1 MEVQITSR
9 KLIKPSVQTPPH
21 LQILKL
27 SILDQYP
34 YYVPNIFYYT
44 NANHEIENI
53 NTQKLVEQLEKSLL
67 EVLTLFY
74 PLAGRFIKDK
84 LIVDCNDDGVE
95 FLEAKADGDLTQ
107 ILQQEPKPY
116 ELLRRLVPSLAESA
130 TSPLLAIQVNIFKCG
145 GLAIG
150 VLNSHRIAGR
160 WTMSRFI
167 NAWATTHFH
176 DQGISKVIP
185 PTFVSPFIFPD
196 SSRLRFPVPP
206 PRMASKKIVT
216 KIFRFDREAL
226 KKLKSEVISDAD
238 SGVKHHPSRVEVV
251 SALIWKALISV
262 AKEKHGY
269 LRSSSMSL
277 PFNLRG
283 KVGVPLDNQ
292 CGNLC
297 RPIIARFDAK
307 NQSKLVLSEL
317 VSLIGDAKRRASS
330 ECVKAINIP
339 EMFSMVTNSFA
350 EMFEELNKSEV
361 DIFRFTSWCRVGLY
375 EVNFGWGKPAWVS
388 LVPPNIELTIL
399 NDTKSGDGI
408 EAWLNLHEK
417 DMIQLQQDPDIMAFT
432 S

>member
-1 MEVQITSR
+1 MDHVKIYQCMG
-9 KLIKPSVQTPPH
+9 
-21 LQILKL
+21 
-27 SILDQYP
+27 Y
-34 YYVPNIFYYT
+34 
-44 NANHEIENI
+44 
-53 NTQKLVEQLEKSLL
+53 
-67 EVLTLFY
+67 
-74 PLAGRFIKDK
+74 
-84 LIVDCNDDGVE
+84 
-95 FLEAKADGDLTQ
+95 
-107 ILQQEPKPY
+107 
-116 ELLRRLVPSLAESA
+116 
-130 TSPLLAIQVNIFKCG
+130 
-145 GLAIG
+145 
-150 VLNSHRIAGR
+150 NSF
-160 WTMSRFI
+160 SY
-167 NAWATTHFH
+167 
-176 DQGISKVIP
+176 DQGISKVTP
-185 PTFVSPFIFPD
+185 PIFVSPFNFPD

-216 KIFRFDREAL
+216 KIFRFDGEAIE
-226 KKLKSEVISDAD
+226 KLKSEVISGAD
-238 SGVKHHPSRVEVV
+238 SGVKHLPSRVEVV

-361 DIFRFTSWCRVGLY
+361 DIFRFTSWCRMGLY
-375 EVNFGWGKPAWVS
+375 EVNFGWGKPAWAS

-408 EAWLNLHEK
+408 EAWLNLHEN
-417 DMIQLQQDPDIMAFT
+417 DMIQLQQDPDTMAFT

>member
-238 SGVKHHPSRVEVV
+238 SGVKHHPSRVEVF

-330 ECVKAINIP
+330 ECVNAINIP

>member
-27 SILDQYP
+27 SILDQYS

-53 NTQKLVEQLEKSLL
+53 NAQKLVEQLEKSLL

-74 PLAGRFIKDK
+74 
-84 LIVDCNDDGVE
+84 
-95 FLEAKADGDLTQ
+95 
-107 ILQQEPKPY
+107 QEPKPY

-130 TSPLLAIQVNIFKCG
+130 TSPLLAVQVNICKCG

-150 VLNSHRIAGR
+150 VLNSHRIAGT

-176 DQGISKVIP
+176 DHGISKVTP
-185 PTFVSPFIFPD
+185 PTFVSPFILPD
-196 SSRLRFPVPP
+196 STRLRFPVPPP

-216 KIFRFDREAL
+216 KIFRFDREAIE
-226 KKLKSEVISDAD
+226 KLKSKVISGAD

-330 ECVKAINIP
+330 ECVKAVNIP

-361 DIFRFTSWCRVGLY
+361 DIFSFTSWCRMGLY
-375 EVNFGWGKPAWVS
+375 EVDFGWGKPAWVS
-388 LVPPNIELTIL
+388 VVPPNIELTIL

>member
-9 KLIKPSVQTPPH
+9 KLLKPSVQTPPH

-67 EVLTLFY
+67 E
-74 PLAGRFIKDK
+74 
-84 LIVDCNDDGVE
+84 
-95 FLEAKADGDLTQ
+95 
-107 ILQQEPKPY
+107 QEPKPY

-130 TSPLLAIQVNIFKCG
+130 TSPLLAIQVNIFRCG

-176 DQGISKVIP
+176 DQGISKVTP

-196 SSRLRFPVPP
+196 SSRLSFPVPP
-206 PRMASKKIVT
+206 PRMASKKIVA
-216 KIFRFDREAL
+216 KIFRFDREAIE
-226 KKLKSEVISDAD
+226 KLKSEVISGAD

-339 EMFSMVTNSFA
+339 EMVTNSFA
-350 EMFEELNKSEV
+350 DMFEELNKSEV
-361 DIFRFTSWCRVGLY
+361 DIFRFTSWCRMGLY
-375 EVNFGWGKPAWVS
+375 EVDFGWGKPAWVS
-388 LVPPNIELTIL
+388 VVPPNIELTIL